1 VVVNIK
7 FYIIDWCLRIVSGR
21 FSLGVPLGPVVM
33 ILLAV
38 VVFTVVVVEPF
49 VLVRYY
55 TIMGPVLGSAVTLF
69 AIGLSDLAQYY
80 SSTTTLNHELDV
92 ECWSGDCRS
101 GRISALVRNK
111 GRVIVRDAKGVVSI
125 NGGQNLKGLLAH
137 RGYCKFGV
145 MYVNEHYPH
154 VNGDALPWA
163 LPDKPTL
170 RLLGSGTMRSGV
182 VKAIGGNVEVALNI
196 INNIINKMLVNERLN
211 LEIDSKSVRRI
222 VENEIKGNRSIIIP
236 IVAPQE
242 HLTSISPGQMNRL
255 LIFNYDY
262 NRREAG
268 DEYVVRVLSENGD
281 SRLSLDRICLR
292 LNDEIKYI
300 FEVTIHGEGLRKP
313 YSFKMFIIKDKLN
326 ALVKSIE
333 IAGLGSVD
341 VTMDVLKEF
350 KNDGNKSLI
359 DRYWRIRTGI
369 LNAKNLDEYRSVAG
383 ELKSLWNDIRG
394 GLKSRA
400 PYLGIATGI
409 LNSYLVY
416 LAAVNKQD
424 KVAELL
430 KEGSEA
436 LKLEIESNVL
446 TRLMLRLL
454 GIKEVNVDVGRVIEL
469 FERYEKLS
477 IRVKHS
483 YRYVPALRLLLG
495 EYRSEAEALNA
506 CNDRKYGGGNQ
517 ECVRAVKAINNPKA
531 LDELKNMNVFT
542 ALEVSGDSELRQYL
556 SELDARSLILAYP
569 PKTPQTRLTL
579 ILHEL
584 IEGRLK
590 PVEALAFVGHRMV
603 KKPEQVKDLFHEVYE
618 ACRSNCSINNEKL
631 KLALLKLYHY
641 YI

>member
-1 VVVNIK
+1 M
-7 FYIIDWCLRIVSGR
+7 
-21 FSLGVPLGPVVM
+21 GVPLGPVVM

-38 VVFTVVVVEPF
+38 VVFMVVVVKPF

-80 SSTTTLNHELDV
+80 SSTTTLDHELDV

-111 GRVIVRDAKGVVSI
+111 GRVIVKDAKGVVSI

-137 RGYCKFGV
+137 RRYCKFGV

-182 VKAIGGNVEVALNI
+182 VKAIGGNVEAALNI
-196 INNIINKMLVNERLN
+196 INNIINKMLTDKTLK
-211 LEIDSKSVRRI
+211 LEIDSKSVRRV
-222 VENEIKGNRSIIIP
+222 VENGIKGNRSIIIP

-242 HLTSISPGQMNRL
+242 HLTSISPGQRNRL

-313 YSFKMFIIKDKLN
+313 YSFKMVIIKDKLN

-341 VTMDVLKEF
+341 VTMNVLSEF
-350 KNDGNKSLI
+350 EDDEGFI

-383 ELKSLWNDIRG
+383 ELESLWNEVRNKLG
-394 GLKSRA
+394 SRA
-400 PYLGIATGI
+400 PYFGIATGI

-424 KVAELL
+424 KVVELL

-446 TRLMLRLL
+446 TMLMLRLL
-454 GIKEVNVDVGRVIEL
+454 GVEEVNVDVGRVIEL
-469 FERYEKLS
+469 FEKYEKLS
-477 IRVKHS
+477 IRAKRS

-495 EYRSEAEALNA
+495 EYRSETEALNA
-506 CNDRKYGGGNQ
+506 CNDEKYGGGNQ

-531 LDELKNMNVFT
+531 LDELKNMDVFT
-542 ALEVSGDSELRQYL
+542 ALEVSGDGDSELRQYL

-584 IEGRLK
+584 GKLDKGGLK
-590 PVEALAFVGHRMV
+590 HVEALAFVGHRMV

>member
-1 VVVNIK
+1 MKPNNTNTVKANGSGKLSDVKYVIK
-7 FYIIDWCLRIVSGR
+7 HPLVYSG
-21 FSLGVPLGPVVM
+21 
-33 ILLAV
+33 A
-38 VVFTVVVVEPF
+38 F
-49 VLVRYY
+49 VLIITITLLWFKIIPY
-55 TIMGPVLGSAVTLF
+55 TVAGPILGTAITLF
-69 AIGLSDLAQYY
+69 ATGLYSAMNYL
-80 SSTTTLNHELDV
+80 SSTTTLSHVLDV

-101 GRISALVRNK
+101 GRISALIKNEGGVT
-111 GRVIVRDAKGVVSI
+111 VRDAKGVVSI
-125 NGGQNLKGLLAH
+125 NGGRNLKGLLAH
-137 RGYCKFGV
+137 RRYCKFGV

-163 LPDKPTL
+163 LPDKPAL

-182 VKAIGGNVEVALNI
+182 VKAIGGNVEAALNI
-196 INNIINKMLVNERLN
+196 INNIINKMLTDKTLK

-222 VENEIKGNRSIIIP
+222 VENGIKGNRSIIP

-242 HLTSISPGQMNRL
+242 HLTSISPGQRNRL

-326 ALVKSIE
+326 ALVKSVE
-333 IAGLGSVD
+333 IAGLSNVD
-341 VTMDVLKEF
+341 VTMNVLSEF
-350 KNDGNKSLI
+350 EDDEGFI

-383 ELKSLWNDIRG
+383 ELKSLWNEVRNKLG
-394 GLKSRA
+394 SRA
-400 PYLGIATGI
+400 PYFGIATGI

-446 TRLMLRLL
+446 TMLMLRLL

-477 IRVKHS
+477 IRVKRS

-517 ECVRAVKAINNPKA
+517 ECVRAVKAINDPKA
-531 LDELKNMNVFT
+531 LDELKNMDVFT

-556 SELDARSLILAYP
+556 SELDARSLILAYS

-584 IEGRLK
+584 GKLDKGGLK
-590 PVEALAFVGHRMV
+590 HVEALAFVGHRMV

>member
-1 VVVNIK
+1 
-7 FYIIDWCLRIVSGR
+7 
-21 FSLGVPLGPVVM
+21 LGVPLGPVVM

-38 VVFTVVVVEPF
+38 VVFMVVVVKPF

-80 SSTTTLNHELDV
+80 SSTTTLDHELDV

-101 GRISALVRNK
+101 GRISALIKNEGGVT
-111 GRVIVRDAKGVVSI
+111 VRDAKGVVSI

-137 RGYCKFGV
+137 RRYCKFGV

-182 VKAIGGNVEVALNI
+182 VKAIGGNVEAALNI
-196 INNIINKMLVNERLN
+196 INNIINKMPI

-222 VENEIKGNRSIIIP
+222 VENGIKGNRSIIIP

-242 HLTSISPGQMNRL
+242 HLTSISPGQRNRL

-262 NRREAG
+262 NRRETG

-333 IAGLGSVD
+333 IAGLSSVD

-369 LNAKNLDEYRSVAG
+369 LNAKNLDEYRSVAR
-383 ELKSLWNDIRG
+383 ELKSLWNEVRNKLG
-394 GLKSRA
+394 SRA
-400 PYLGIATGI
+400 PYFGIATGI
-409 LNSYLVY
+409 LNSHLVY

-469 FERYEKLS
+469 FEKYEKLS

-506 CNDRKYGGGNQ
+506 CNDEKYGGGNQ

-542 ALEVSGDSELRQYL
+542 ASEVSGDSELRQYL

-584 IEGRLK
+584 GKLDKGGLK
-590 PVEALAFVGHRMV
+590 HVEALAFVGHRMV

>member
-1 VVVNIK
+1 
-7 FYIIDWCLRIVSGR
+7 
-21 FSLGVPLGPVVM
+21 
-33 ILLAV
+33 
-38 VVFTVVVVEPF
+38 
-49 VLVRYY
+49 
-55 TIMGPVLGSAVTLF
+55 
-69 AIGLSDLAQYY
+69 
-80 SSTTTLNHELDV
+80 
-92 ECWSGDCRS
+92 
-101 GRISALVRNK
+101 
-111 GRVIVRDAKGVVSI
+111 
-125 NGGQNLKGLLAH
+125 
-137 RGYCKFGV
+137 
-145 MYVNEHYPH
+145 
-154 VNGDALPWA
+154 
-163 LPDKPTL
+163 
-170 RLLGSGTMRSGV
+170 
-182 VKAIGGNVEVALNI
+182 
-196 INNIINKMLVNERLN
+196 
-211 LEIDSKSVRRI
+211 
-222 VENEIKGNRSIIIP
+222 
-236 IVAPQE
+236 
-242 HLTSISPGQMNRL
+242 
-255 LIFNYDY
+255 
-262 NRREAG
+262 
-268 DEYVVRVLSENGD
+268 
-281 SRLSLDRICLR
+281 
-292 LNDEIKYI
+292 
-300 FEVTIHGEGLRKP
+300 
-313 YSFKMFIIKDKLN
+313 MFIIKDKLN

-383 ELKSLWNDIRG
+383 ELESLWNDIRGGLIRG

-400 PYLGIATGI
+400 PYFGIATGI

-424 KVAELL
+424 KVVELL

-495 EYRSEAEALNA
+495 EYRSETEALNA
-506 CNDRKYGGGNQ
+506 CNDEKYGGGNQ
-517 ECVRAVKAINNPKA
+517 ECVRAVKAINDPKA

-542 ALEVSGDSELRQYL
+542 ALEVSGDGDSELRQYL

-584 IEGRLK
+584 GKLDKGGLK
-590 PVEALAFVGHRMV
+590 HVEALAFVGHRMV